1 MLKGWQICGYL
12 AKKFYYKTIF
22 FQNYKNKVSV
32 FIIKSGIGML
42 QSSVLKDKL
51 KGHQGAI
58 MVVGF
63 TKKISYAV
71 SANHQ

>member
-1 MLKGWQICGYL
+1 
-12 AKKFYYKTIF
+12 
-22 FQNYKNKVSV
+22 
-32 FIIKSGIGML
+32 ML